1 MRLTEAILGGRKRNT
16 HYGGKKSNKK
26 IEIRADEDVKNLDLM
41 TLLLGEDYWSL
52 KATALRHAAKETAS
66 SIEAALRA
74 VFPRAFT
81 EENINKKGYTDTMG
95 DKGIAVR
102 KITGGA
108 NHMSIQ
114 VDILGVRDKSSGS
127 YRLRFFE
134 EGAFRHPK
142 RDKDGKQRG
151 DLPHFKFFKTGV
163 AKINFVE
170 IVKQHMKEL
179 GK

>member
-26 IEIRADEDVKNLDLM
+26 IEIRADEDVRKLDLM
-41 TLLLGEDYWSL
+41 ACLLGEGYWNVKVETL
-52 KATALRHAAKETAS
+52 RDAANKMKA

-74 VFPRAFT
+74 AFPRAFR
-81 EENINKKGYTDTMG
+81 EENINKKGYNDTMSEG
-95 DKGIAVR
+95 IVDKGV
-102 KITGGA
+102 KGGA

-114 VDILGVRDKSSGS
+114 VDILGKRDKKSGT

-142 RDKDGKQRG
+142 RDKDGRERG
-151 DLPHFKFFKTGV
+151 DLPHFHFFRTGV

-170 IVKQHMKEL
+170 IVK
-179 GK
+179 

>member
-1 MRLTEAILGGRKRNT
+1 MRLTEAILGTRKRNT

-26 IEIRADEDVKNLDLM
+26 IEIRADEDVRKLDLM
-41 TLLLGEDYWSL
+41 AMLLGEGYWNV
-52 KATALRHAAKETAS
+52 KATALRHAAGEMAS

-114 VDILGVRDKSSGS
+114 VDILGVKDKSSGS

-142 RDKDGKQRG
+142 RDKDGRERG
-151 DLPHFKFFKTGV
+151 DLPHFHFFKTGV
-163 AKINFVE
+163 AKINFFE
-170 IVKQHMKEL
+170 IIKQHINEI
-179 GK
+179 GD